1 MSQSARVSLE
11 PAWVL
16 HRRPFRDTSEIVDL
30 FTATH
35 GRVAAVARG
44 SRGAKRRIPLEPF
57 QALRVSWSG
66 RGELFT
72 LTGAEAAEPAP
83 RPTGNVLMSLF
94 YLNELLLR
102 LTGKQDPHPGLFDDY
117 GDAVRSLVAGSDQ
130 PSCLRR
136 FERQLLDEL
145 GYGLSLDTDV
155 DGRPIDSA
163 GVYFYE
169 LEHGPRRMGAA
180 ASGKLTVSGGTLLAI
195 AAGHFETT
203 EQRSEARRLLTA
215 AIDVYLGGRPLKTRQ
230 VLNALRSRSG

>member
-30 FTATH
+30 FTASH

-44 SRGAKRRIPLEPF
+44 SRSAKRRVPLEPF

-72 LTGAEAAEPAP
+72 LTGVEADGPAL
-83 RPTGNVLMSLF
+83 RPAGNVLMSLF

-102 LTGKQDPHPGLFDDY
+102 LTGKEDPHPGLFDGYADT
-117 GDAVRSLVAGSDQ
+117 VRSLIAGDDQ
-130 PSCLRR
+130 STCLRR

-145 GYGLSLDTDV
+145 GYGLTLDMDV
-155 DGRPIDSA
+155 DGHPIESEA
-163 GVYFYE
+163 VYFYE
-169 LEHGPRRMGAA
+169 LEHGPRRIGAA
-180 ASGKLTVSGGTLLAI
+180 VSGKLTVSGETLLAI
-195 AAGHFETT
+195 AAGEFETIK
-203 EQRSEARRLLTA
+203 QRSEARRLLTA

-230 VLNALRSRSG
+230 VLNALRSQPD